1 MRELG
6 QQGGQVKGG
15 KGGANTNKTGLA
27 FERKTSLEEALLA
40 ADFDVQGFKVYQA
53 DELRAE
59 LAPKHQFYKFLES
72 KDVNWRP
79 LISKRLLP
87 DDALFSISGNRMNI
101 IEKKWQETSGSVDEK
116 LQTVGFKIRQY
127 NKLLEPAGIELKFI
141 YLLNDWFAKPE
152 YDDVRDYIL
161 ESGGSY
167 HFMKVPL
174 DELELG

>member
-1 MRELG
+1 MI
-6 QQGGQVKGG
+6 KDG
-15 KGGANTNKTGLA
+15 KGGANTNKTGLE
-27 FERKTSLEEALLA
+27 FERQTSLEDALVA
-40 ADFDVQGFKVYQA
+40 ADFQVDGFKVYQA
-53 DELRAE
+53 DELKAE
-59 LAPKHQFYKFLES
+59 LAPKHQFYKFLEAREVDW
-72 KDVNWRP
+72 KP

-87 DDALFSISGNRMNI
+87 DDALYSISGNRMNI

-127 NKLLEPAGIELKFI
+127 NKMLEPAGIELKFI

-167 HFMKVPL
+167 HFLKVPL
-174 DELELG
+174 SELDL